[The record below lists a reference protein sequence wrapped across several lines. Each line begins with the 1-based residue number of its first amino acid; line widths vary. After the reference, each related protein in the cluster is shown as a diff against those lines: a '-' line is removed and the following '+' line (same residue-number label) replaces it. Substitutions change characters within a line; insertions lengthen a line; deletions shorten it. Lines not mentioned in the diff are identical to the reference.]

1 MKKINKYQEQYRT
14 YMKTKTIIL
23 TGKKKKKKN
32 LPVALARQHHPE
44 D

>member
-23 TGKKKKKKN
+23 TGKKKKN

>member
-23 TGKKKKKKN
+23 TGKKKKKKK
-32 LPVALARQHHPE
+32 LTSSSGKTASP
-44 D
+44 